1 MFYNVGVLPSFV
13 LKILYG
19 STVKLEDQGDDRID
33 FHPVLT
39 FLIYIVFIYK
49 IPGPRPRKQCCF
61 QIAFSC
67 VLCFIKPLV
76 PGGML

>member
-1 MFYNVGVLPSFV
+1 MKS
-13 LKILYG
+13 
-19 STVKLEDQGDDRID
+19 EDQGDDRID

-49 IPGPRPRKQCCF
+49 IPVIKQCRF

-76 PGGML
+76 PGGIYKESSL